1 MQELTGRLNESRA
14 SYESLDSTRSL
25 REEEQ
30 EAKIKELEQE
40 LKLATSGKLDLQN
53 QLAVVR
59 AREGEYWGFCF
70 CLIHFCFD

>member
-1 MQELTGRLNESRA
+1 MNESRA

-59 AREGEYWGFCF
+59 AREGVYR
-70 CLIHFCFD
+70 